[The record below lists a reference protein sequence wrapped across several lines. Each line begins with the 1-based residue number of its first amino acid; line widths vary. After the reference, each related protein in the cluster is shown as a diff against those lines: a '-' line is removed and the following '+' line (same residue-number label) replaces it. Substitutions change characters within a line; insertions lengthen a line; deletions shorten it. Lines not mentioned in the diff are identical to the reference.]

1 MSETLK
7 LAAGLAYK
15 FDTVLIAGGG
25 DGRSLSYL
33 EKIDSKQ
40 FILLEPDPKAFTKLE
55 RQVKF
60 LGLKNVYLKQQ
71 ALIEQDAPAVKFYSA
86 SASEFSAV
94 LPPQLIKKLRP
105 GLIFEQIE
113 VAATTLSQL
122 VEEHNIDA
130 SKANLLIIDVNG
142 LELSSLTDEAMQ
154 QFSCLIVRASEKAL
168 YENVEKVS
176 TLCKYYQQHS
186 IPFLSI
192 QEATPPYSHLI
203 TVRQA
208 NWAESTKQLIT
219 QQQFTNELQIQQQE
233 LQNQLVHTQQQLV
246 VLEKS
251 HNEAEKNN
259 NEINEQHKNQ
269 LDKITNEND
278 QLLENLTQS
287 QASNV
292 QLEQQLT
299 EFKNKQSE
307 LVEGHKHKDGQIAE
321 LTQQRDQQKLR
332 HDESHKRAEALKA
345 QNDELSA
352 SSSHKQ
358 TENEH
363 LVAQVAALQSKQHE
377 LSETQKNK
385 DAKIAELIQQRDQ
398 QAKGYQETKQ
408 RAEALKVDN
417 EKLGA
422 DATQKQTTIEH
433 MEAQVAALQSKQE
446 ELAETQKHKDAKIAE
461 LIQQCD
467 QQAKGHQETKQW
479 ADALKVENE
488 KLDADATQK
497 QTTIE
502 QMAAQVAAL
511 QSKQHELVDGHKNK
525 DAQIA
530 ELTKQRDLQK
540 QGHEESRELIVALTL
555 QNEKLDADSSELQT
569 KNGLLT
575 TQVSELQT
583 KQNQLVDGHK
593 NKDAQIAELT
603 KQCDQ
608 QKQWHE
614 ESRELIATLTL
625 RNEKLHADSSELQ
638 TKNGLLTTQVSE
650 FQTKQNE
657 LVESH
662 RNKDAQI
669 AEVTKQCEQQTH
681 WHQENKKWAE
691 SLNKQCEELKTY
703 STERQRSADLALKL
717 QTKAQIDLDNLREK
731 YQLKHNNEQQLVDLV
746 GELRTKLQQ
755 AAEYYYQLQESHPE
769 LSEVTQNQVQG
780 SDIENVEALNVAE
793 PMQSAPTIAKAK
805 RIKPSKKKSR
815 GK

>member
-55 RQVKF
+55 RQVKL

-130 SKANLLIIDVNG
+130 SKANLLIIDING

-154 QFSCLIVRASEKAL
+154 QFSCLIIRASEKAL

-176 TLCKYYQQHS
+176 TLWKYYQQHS

-208 NWAESTKQLIT
+208 NWAESTNQLIT
-219 QQQFTNELQIQQQE
+219 QQQLTNELQIQQQE
-233 LQNQLVHTQQQLV
+233 LQNKLVHTQQQVV

-269 LDKITNEND
+269 LDKITIEND

-287 QASNV
+287 QATNA

-345 QNDELSA
+345 QNEELSA

-363 LVAQVAALQSKQHE
+363 LVAQVADLQNKQHE
-377 LSETQKNK
+377 LAETQKNK

-398 QAKGYQETKQ
+398 QAKGHQETKQ
-408 RAEALKVDN
+408 RAEALKVEN
-417 EKLGA
+417 EKLSA
-422 DATQKQTTIEH
+422 DATQKQTTIEQ
-433 MEAQVAALQSKQE
+433 MVAQVAALQSKQE

-461 LIQQCD
+461 LIQQRD
-467 QQAKGHQETKQW
+467 QQANGHQETKQW
-479 ADALKVENE
+479 AEALKVDNE
-488 KLDADATQK
+488 KLSADATQK

-502 QMAAQVAAL
+502 QIAAQVTAL
-511 QSKQHELVDGHKNK
+511 QNKQNELVDGHKNK

-530 ELTKQRDLQK
+530 ELTKQYDLQK
-540 QGHEESRELIVALTL
+540 QGHEESRELIATLTL
-555 QNEKLDADSSELQT
+555 RNEKLDIDSSELQT
-569 KNGLLT
+569 KNEQLT
-575 TQVSELQT
+575 IQVSELQT
-583 KQNQLVDGHK
+583 KQNELVDGHK

-603 KQCDQ
+603 KQHDL
-608 QKQWHE
+608 QKQGHE
-614 ESRELIATLTL
+614 ESRELIATLSL
-625 RNEKLHADSSELQ
+625 QNEKLDIDSSEL
-638 TKNGLLTTQVSE
+638 
-650 FQTKQNE
+650 QTKQNE

-703 STERQRSADLALKL
+703 SAERQRSADLALKL

-731 YQLKHNNEQQLVDLV
+731 YQIKHNNEQQLVDLV

-769 LSEVTQNQVQG
+769 LSEVTQNQA
-780 SDIENVEALNVAE
+780 DIENVEALNVAE